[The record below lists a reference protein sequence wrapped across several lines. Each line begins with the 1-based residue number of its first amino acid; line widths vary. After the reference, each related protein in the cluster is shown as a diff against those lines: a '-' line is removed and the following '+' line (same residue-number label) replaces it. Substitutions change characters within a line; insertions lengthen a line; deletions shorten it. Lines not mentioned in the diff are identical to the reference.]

1 MGGELCRVHRGVI
14 MGIRPAHTCRTL
26 EKKPWARYS
35 KRKPR
40 KSFVKAMPHLSLL
53 VYEMGDRKGKFDY
66 TYDLVA
72 DYDVQLRDNSL
83 EAGRQAANKYLE
95 KLILNQYF
103 FKVRV
108 YPHNVIRENK
118 MIAGAGADRLQKG
131 MRKAYGRATDRAAR
145 IHKGQEVF
153 TVDIA
158 KANVP
163 FLMEAFRRAML
174 KMSGSFTIRQSPY
187 KSRSN

>member
-1 MGGELCRVHRGVI
+1 MGL
-14 MGIRPAHTCRTL
+14 RPAKTCRTL
-26 EKKPWARYS
+26 EKQAWARYS

-53 VYEMGDRKGKFDY
+53 VYEMGSRKQPFDF

-72 DYDVQLRDNSL
+72 KEDVQLRDNSL
-83 EAGRQAANKYLE
+83 EAARQAANKYLE
-95 KLILNQYF
+95 KIIPNMYF

-108 YPHNVIRENK
+108 FPHNVIRENK

-131 MRKAYGRATDRAAR
+131 MRQAYGRATDRAAR
-145 IHKGQEVF
+145 INARQTVF
-153 TVDIA
+153 SIHIT

-163 FLMEAFRRAML
+163 HIEEAYRRARR
-174 KMSGSFTIRQSPY
+174 KMSGHFSIRQIAY
-187 KSRSN
+187 TGHT

>member
-1 MGGELCRVHRGVI
+1 
-14 MGIRPAHTCRTL
+14 MGIRPAHTCRSL

-53 VYEMGDRKGKFDY
+53 VYEMGDRKAKFDY

-95 KLILNQYF
+95 KAILNQYF

-153 TVDIA
+153 TINIA

-163 FLMEAFRRAML
+163 FVMEAFRRATL
-174 KMSGSFTIRQSPY
+174 KMSGHFTIRQTDY
-187 KSRSN
+187 KPRVS

>member
-1 MGGELCRVHRGVI
+1 MGL
-14 MGIRPAHTCRTL
+14 RPAHTCRSL
-26 EKKPWARYS
+26 EKQPWARYS
-35 KRKPR
+35 KRRPR

-72 DYDVQLRDNSL
+72 DYDIQLRDNSL
-83 EAGRQAANKYLE
+83 EAARQAANKYLE
-95 KLILNQYF
+95 KKILNQYF

-153 TVDIA
+153 TIDVA

-163 FLMEAFRRAML
+163 FVMDAFRRATL
-174 KMSGSFTIRQSPY
+174 KMSGSFTIRKTDYQPRVS
-187 KSRSN
+187 